1 MNEELVAIARGLKVR
16 GLRGEIIAEVLTD
29 FPARFDDMREMQA
42 LAPDGRRFTLELTGH
57 WFQNDRVVL
66 KCAGYDTP
74 EQAQA
79 LVGCTFAIP
88 EDECVALDDDEFY
101 DWELAGCRVE
111 TITGE
116 TLGTVREVLH
126 YGPNE
131 VLTVKSEETGRE
143 YLIPFAAAICVE
155 VDIAERLVR
164 VDPPE
169 GLLEF

>member
-1 MNEELVAIARGLKVR
+1 MSTELVAIARALKVR
-16 GLRGEIIAEVLTD
+16 GLKGEIVAEVLTD
-29 FPARFDDMREMQA
+29 FPARFDETTHVQVI
-42 LAPDGRRFTLELTGH
+42 APDGRRFPLELVGH

-66 KCAGYDTP
+66 RCAGYDTP
-74 EQAQA
+74 ETAQA

-88 EDECVALDDDEFY
+88 EDECVALDEDEFY
-101 DWELAGCRVE
+101 DWELAGCQVE

-116 TLGTVREVLH
+116 RLGTVREVLH

-131 VLTVKSEETGRE
+131 VLTVKSDETGRE
-143 YLIPFAAAICVE
+143 YLIPFAAAICTQ
-155 VDIAERLVR
+155 VDIVARVIK